1 MLSWFNDLPRE
12 IFDGYNQ
19 TWPLPDGFSQRQP
32 VYQLYY
38 LLNRANVFG
47 GNWLGAAQLAVGQ
60 LLDDDALAAGQA
72 KPA

>member
-1 MLSWFNDLPRE
+1 MATAGWLLTAPAGS
-12 IFDGYNQ
+12 
-19 TWPLPDGFSQRQP
+19 SS
-32 VYQLYY
+32 LYY

-47 GNWLGAAQLAVGQ
+47 GNWLGAAQFAVGQ